1 MLLGTAVTIT
11 AYGRPGSGVFDEA
24 FDRVLQIEQTM
35 STSEDDYS
43 DTELMRV
50 NAAAGTGPVA
60 VSADTLKVV
69 EVALDFARASDGA
82 FDITV
87 QPLVRLWGIGTDHAG
102 IPDPEDIRAAL
113 QVVGYENVRVDE
125 DAGTIELLVPGSGI
139 DVGGI
144 AKGFAADEVAELL
157 RNAGVK
163 SALLDFGG
171 NILTVGA
178 KPDGSPWRIGV
189 QTPDASRGEFLGV
202 ATVRDM
208 SLVTSGTYERYFE
221 VDGVR
226 YHHILDTTTG
236 YPVQNGLES
245 VTIITEKSIEADAL
259 STLVFAL
266 GLDKG
271 LQFAEER
278 RGVEAILVTDDN
290 GVYTTSGVSE
300 FFELTNEDY
309 ELR

>member
-1 MLLGTAVTIT
+1 LLLGTAVTIT